1 MNKRNIVALILIII
15 SLICLYPGLTL
26 PILNIHIG
34 AQIPLLGEFEL
45 YDRTQS
51 VISGIQQLYEFD
63 NTLVASL
70 ILLFS
75 VIVPVLKAILL
86 CLVLAFKNWRYRT
99 RVYQF
104 VALIGKWSMADVFVV
119 GVFLM
124 YLATASEENIT
135 SSILE
140 GFYYFA
146 AYCIISVAAIQV
158 MTLKEITSQPGVV
171 KSADPIQ

>member
-1 MNKRNIVALILIII
+1 MNTRNIIALALIII

-26 PILNIHIG
+26 PILNINIG
-34 AQIPLLGEFEL
+34 ANIPLLGKFEL

-51 VISGIQQLYEFD
+51 VISGIELLYEYD

-75 VIVPVLKAILL
+75 VIVPILKAILL
-86 CLVLAFKNWRYRT
+86 CLVLAFKNWKWRIK
-99 RVYQF
+99 VYKF

-124 YLATASEENIT
+124 YLATASEENI
-135 SSILE
+135 SSNILE

-146 AYCIISVAAIQV
+146 AYCIISVLAIQF
-158 MTLKEITSQPGVV
+158 MSLKDITGKEGSVTIDQ
-171 KSADPIQ
+171 IQ